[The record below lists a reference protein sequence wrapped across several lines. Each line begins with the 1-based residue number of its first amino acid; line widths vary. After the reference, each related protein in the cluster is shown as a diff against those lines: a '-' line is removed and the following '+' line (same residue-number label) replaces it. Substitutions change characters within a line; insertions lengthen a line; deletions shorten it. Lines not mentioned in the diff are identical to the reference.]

1 MKKMI
6 SVFFVLFLFTLP
18 MAAQMK
24 PALQT
29 GTWRASL
36 IRKDGVPVVFTMQVT
51 EVNKKKQLIIKNA
64 EEEIILTNLVIKNDS
79 VNFSTP
85 FFESDFKTQLLPDG
99 SLKGNWIKG
108 TAEGKQYWPFY
119 AYPNQ
124 PERFS
129 IAEKKINNNI
139 SGRWA
144 VTITRPNNTERP
156 AIAEFTQTD
165 NYLKGTFLTPS
176 GDARYLEGVVTGDSL
191 MLSAFDGS
199 HIYFFSAR
207 ISDNQTITDGIFYSG
222 FAGKEKWIAVK
233 NDGAQLPDV
242 GNTPQLKE
250 SFERLD
256 FTFPDI
262 NGKPVSIND
271 KRFKDKVV
279 IIQIMG
285 SWCPNCM
292 DETAFLTDYYKKNK
306 QRGVEIIS
314 LAYELSN
321 DFKRSQITLRKFQQR
336 FKVTYPMLITGASV
350 SDSLKTEKTLPQLT
364 AIKVFPTTIFIGKDG
379 KVKQF
384 HTGFYGPGSG
394 QHYIDFKKYFFESV
408 DGLLN
413 E

>member
-1 MKKMI
+1 MKKSLSI
-6 SVFFVLFLFTLP
+6 FSILFLFTLTI
-18 MAAQMK
+18 AAQME

-36 IRKDGVPVVFTMQVT
+36 IRKDGIVVFFTMLVT
-51 EVNKKKQLIIKNA
+51 EINKKKQLVIKNA

-85 FFESDFKTQLLPDG
+85 FFESDFKTQLQPDG
-99 SLKGNWIKG
+99 SLKGTWIKG
-108 TAEGKQYWPFY
+108 TADGKQYWPFY

-124 PERFS
+124 PERFFT
-129 IAEKKINNNI
+129 AGEKANSNI

-156 AIAEFTQTD
+156 AIAEFTQKD
-165 NYLKGTFLTPS
+165 NYLTGTLLTPS
-176 GDARYLEGVVTGDSL
+176 GDARYLEGVVAGDSL
-191 MLSAFDGS
+191 LLSAFDGS

-207 ISDNQTITDGIFYSG
+207 INDNQTISDGIFYSG
-222 FAGKEKWIAVK
+222 FAGKEKWVAVK
-233 NDGAQLPDV
+233 NEEAKLPDV

-250 SFERLD
+250 GFERLD

-271 KRFKDKVV
+271 KRFKGKVM

-292 DETAFLTDYYKKNK
+292 DETAFLADYYKKNK

-314 LAYELSN
+314 LAYELST
-321 DFKRSQITLRKFQQR
+321 DFKRSQTTLRKFQQR
-336 FKVTYPMLITGASV
+336 FKVTYPMLVSGVSV

-394 QHYIDFKKYFFESV
+394 EHYAEFKKYFYDSV